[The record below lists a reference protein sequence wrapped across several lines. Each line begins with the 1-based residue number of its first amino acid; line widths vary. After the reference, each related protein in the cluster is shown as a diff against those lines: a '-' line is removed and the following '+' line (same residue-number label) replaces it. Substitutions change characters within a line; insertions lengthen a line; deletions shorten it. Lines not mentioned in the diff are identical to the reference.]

1 MTDMVRMVY
10 HKVVVVVVVVVGT
23 TATMDTFLDTASTLE
38 RQMISL
44 GMWEL
49 CCDV

>member
-10 HKVVVVVVVVVGT
+10 HKVVVVVVVGT
-23 TATMDTFLDTASTLE
+23 TATMDTLLDTASTLE

>member
-10 HKVVVVVVVVVGT
+10 HKVVVVVVGT